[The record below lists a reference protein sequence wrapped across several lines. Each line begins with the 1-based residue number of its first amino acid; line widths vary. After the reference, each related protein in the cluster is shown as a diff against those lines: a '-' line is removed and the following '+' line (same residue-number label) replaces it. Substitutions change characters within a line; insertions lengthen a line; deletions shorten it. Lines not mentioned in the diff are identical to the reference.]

1 MIGLFISQ
9 CTIFEQEYADITG
22 ICRWKKRI
30 RDRCQNIS
38 AIACFKYSTDKKLA
52 EEPDS
57 TCPNFSL
64 ITGEYTFC
72 KSYSKDCDPEERK

>member
-1 MIGLFISQ
+1 MQVKEILAVKGKVLYTIG
-9 CTIFEQEYADITG
+9 
-22 ICRWKKRI
+22 
-30 RDRCQNIS
+30 
-38 AIACFKYSTDKKLA
+38 TDKKLA